1 MATNWYISLAQ
12 LAERPGAVE
21 LSQVAQQV
29 GQPIA
34 RPEILDAVL
43 RGEET
48 SQWPAEQVDVA
59 LTATKRIG
67 DVVEE
72 TQTLIDG
79 YLQQRGYSLPL
90 ANILPILTSWARSI
104 ARYKL
109 HSHRI
114 SDERNDPIVRD
125 YRDAL
130 RFLREVA
137 DGKFSLGLGDT
148 QKPAGGSPQITG
160 PGRTFSM
167 DSLRDYGK

>member
-1 MATNWYISLAQ
+1 MATNWYISLTQ

-21 LSQVAQQV
+21 LSQVAQQIGKPV
-29 GQPIA
+29 A

-48 SQWPAEQVDVA
+48 SQWPADQVNVA
-59 LTATKRIG
+59 LDATTRIG
-67 DVVEE
+67 DAVAEA
-72 TQTLIDG
+72 QTLIDG
-79 YLQQRGYSLPL
+79 YLQQRGYKLPL
-90 ANILPILTSWARSI
+90 ANIQPILTSWARSI
-104 ARYKL
+104 VRYKL
-109 HSHRI
+109 HAHRI
-114 SDERNDPIVRD
+114 SDERTDPIVRD

-130 RFLREVA
+130 KFLREVA